1 MSSLTLKI
9 MCCTWKSHH
18 NQIIKMFHCVK
29 GVRIWS
35 FSGPHFPIF
44 GLNTERYTVLYSV
57 LLRIYL
63 FTVKKKV
70 LHNFRKNYL
79 RIQSEC
85 GKIQT
90 RKTPYIDT
98 FYAVLLVLTL
108 LYFCSMAWPEVLL
121 SEVSFL

>member
-1 MSSLTLKI
+1 MKI
-9 MCCTWKSHH
+9 TSQSN
-18 NQIIKMFHCVK
+18 NQDVPLCERCPYLEFF
-29 GVRIWS
+29 WS
-35 FSGPHFPIF
+35 AFFPTF
-44 GLNTERYTVLYSV
+44 GLNTERYSVLYSV

-70 LHNFRKNYL
+70 LHSFRQNYL

-85 GKIQT
+85 GKIQA